1 MRVYGLIGYP
11 LTHSFSPEF
20 FKTKFE
26 REGIQDAVYHAFP
39 LTSIN
44 ALPALLSAQP
54 NLSGLNVTIP
64 YKEQVL
70 PILHARDAVVEAVGA
85 CNCIHIKDGSLIGY
99 NTDVIGFRESLRPHL
114 LPHHQ
119 SALILGTGGAA
130 KAVAYAL
137 QQLNINYRFVSSQQK
152 GGALQ
157 YVDISASILASHTV
171 IINTTPLGMF
181 PHTAEKPAL
190 PYHLLNASHLLYDL
204 IYNPAETAFMK
215 AGIQQGATVVNGLSM
230 LQLQAEESWKIWNG

>member
-11 LTHSFSPEF
+11 LTHSFSPDF
-20 FKTKFE
+20 FKAKFE
-26 REGIQDAVYHAFP
+26 REGIQDAVYQAFP
-39 LTSIN
+39 LTSID
-44 ALPALLSAQP
+44 ALSALLSAQP
-54 NLSGLNVTIP
+54 SLSGLNVTIP

-70 PILHARDAVVEAVGA
+70 PFLHVRDVVVEAVGA

-114 LPHHQ
+114 LAHHQ

-137 QQLNINYRFVSSQQK
+137 KQLSIDYRFVSSQQK
-152 GGALQ
+152 EGVLHYA
-157 YVDISASILASHTV
+157 DISASLLAFHTV

-181 PHTAEKPAL
+181 PNIDEKPVL
-190 PYHLLNASHLLYDL
+190 PYELLNASHLLYDL
-204 IYNPAETAFMK
+204 VYNPAETAFLK
-215 AGIQQGATVVNGLSM
+215 AGALQGATAVNGLVM
-230 LQLQAEESWKIWNG
+230 LQLQAEESWKIWNS

>member
-20 FKTKFE
+20 FKAKFE
-26 REGIQDAVYHAFP
+26 REGVQHAVYHAFP
-39 LTSIN
+39 LTSID
-44 ALPALLSAQP
+44 ALPALLDAQP
-54 NLSGLNVTIP
+54 NLFGLNVTIP

-70 PILHARDAVVEAVGA
+70 PFLHARDAVVETVGA

-114 LPHHQ
+114 LSQHQ

-152 GGALQ
+152 EGALP
-157 YVDISASILASHTV
+157 YVDISPSILASHTV

-181 PHTAEKPAL
+181 PHTAEKPVL

-204 IYNPAETAFMK
+204 IYNPSETAFMK
-215 AGIQQGATVVNGLSM
+215 AGIKQGATAVNGLAM